1 MLEMGRGSG
10 HAWSRAEGPPTPAAL
25 SPLGGGP
32 HPQGVRWGSVIAGR
46 ALASDR
52 HSGMGAPRPPASS
65 PRERQRGPWTPCSRW
80 ASPSWE
86 LHTVGRKGAPGSGGR
101 RDGCYPSVE
110 FANDPRL
117 GLPRGGFGALGP
129 KKTFV
134 LSFSWLLKQVQIC

>member
-25 SPLGGGP
+25 SPLGEGP

-86 LHTVGRKGAPGSGGR
+86 LHTVGRKGAPGVVGEGMGVIQVWNLLMTLVWVFPGVVSVPLGR
-101 RDGCYPSVE
+101 RR
-110 FANDPRL
+110 RL
-117 GLPRGGFGALGP
+117 F
-129 KKTFV
+129 
-134 LSFSWLLKQVQIC
+134 